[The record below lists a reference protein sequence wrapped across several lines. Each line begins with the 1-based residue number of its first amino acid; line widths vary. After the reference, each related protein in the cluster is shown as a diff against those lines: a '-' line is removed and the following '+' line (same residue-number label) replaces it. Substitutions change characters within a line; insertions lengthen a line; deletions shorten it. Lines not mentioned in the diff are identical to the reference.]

1 MEYGVVI
8 VGAGFAGLGMAMT
21 LKRAGRDDFVILE
34 KAAELGGTWWE
45 NTYPG
50 CGCDIASHL
59 YSFSFAPKT
68 DWSRAYAEQ
77 PEILGYLKQTA
88 ERFDVVRHIRFN
100 TELVDARFD
109 EPTDRWVVTA
119 ADGST
124 YIGQALV
131 LGVGALNQPTYPDLP
146 GLPSFTG
153 PTFHS
158 ARWNHDVDLTG
169 KRVAVIGT
177 GASAIQLVPRIAPQ
191 VAQLHV
197 VQRTAPWLLPRPDH
211 PFGPRA
217 KRVFATVPPAR
228 WAYRSALYWRNEI
241 AAAGFTMNPKL
252 MRAVAAMS
260 RRHLRKQVADPAL
273 RAKLTPSYTIG
284 CKRILIASDYYP
296 ALTRPN
302 VELVTEP
309 ITEVG
314 PQWIVTDDGT
324 KRGID
329 VIIFGTGFRVV
340 DKLAQLPVTGLG
352 GVTLA
357 QAWRGG
363 VEAYLGM
370 TVAGFPNLFILLGPN
385 TVLGHNSV
393 VFMIEAQL
401 RYVMRCLDRL
411 RGARRISV
419 DPAAQRR
426 FNARLQR
433 RMRHTVWLAGGCRSW
448 YLDAA
453 GVNRALWSGSSV
465 GYWLRTRRPRRAHYI
480 LEG

>member
-34 KAAELGGTWWE
+34 KAEALGGTWWE

-59 YSFSFAPKT
+59 YSFSFAPRS

-109 EPTDRWVVTA
+109 ESTDRWVVTA

-124 YIGQALV
+124 YLGWALV
-131 LGVGALNQPTYPDLP
+131 LGVGALNRPTYPDLP

-158 ARWNHDVDLTG
+158 ARWNHDIDLTG

-177 GASAIQLVPRIAPQ
+177 GASAIQFVPRIAPQ

-197 VQRTAPWLLPRPDH
+197 FQRAAPWLLPRPDH

-241 AAAGFTMNPKL
+241 AAAGFTMSPKL
-252 MRAVAAMS
+252 MRAVAVMS

-296 ALTRPN
+296 ALTRRN

-309 ITEVG
+309 IIEVG

-324 KRGID
+324 KRDVD

-340 DKLAQLPVTGLG
+340 DKLAQLPVTGPG

-357 QAWRGG
+357 RAWRGG

-370 TVAGFPNLFILLGPN
+370 TVAGFGEPVHPVRAEHRSGP
-385 TVLGHNSV
+385 
-393 VFMIEAQL
+393 QL
-401 RYVMRCLDRL
+401 RGLHD
-411 RGARRISV
+411 RGAAAVRDALPGPARGGATHLGRPGRAAPVQRS
-419 DPAAQRR
+419 PAAE
-426 FNARLQR
+426 
-433 RMRHTVWLAGGCRSW
+433 
-448 YLDAA
+448 DAA
-453 GVNRALWSGSSV
+453 HRVAG
-465 GYWLRTRRPRRAHYI
+465 RRLPQLVPRRRRGEPGAVVGLVGRVLATDPPPPPRPLHP
-480 LEG
+480 